1 MYLCLVNATLSIDTS
16 ISWNPKEVNIK
27 TISTGGNKP
36 SRNNQAYFV
45 DPSNESFYV
54 WGGYAW
60 AADRQSSNDK
70 DLWRFDVDG
79 RGGGGWSRDDSGNQ
93 DVFDGLIP
101 TGSAACVSAPDAA
114 FLFGG
119 FEWNNSGR
127 GVKGF
132 YKYDFGTRE
141 WSQETDVGYSTD
153 QGTLWGATATYVSGF
168 GSAGLIFILGGIRG
182 RDTADEEYMPFD
194 KVHFYDIGAGKWH
207 SQKTYGEPKPSRR
220 QHHCAIGVRDTG
232 GDGRSEM

>member
-1 MYLCLVNATLSIDTS
+1 
-16 ISWNPKEVNIK
+16 
-27 TISTGGNKP
+27 
-36 SRNNQAYFV
+36 
-45 DPSNESFYV
+45 
-54 WGGYAW
+54 
-60 AADRQSSNDK
+60 
-70 DLWRFDVDG
+70 VDG
-79 RGGGGWSRDDSGNQ
+79 RGGGEWSRDDSGNQ

-101 TGSAACVSAPDAA
+101 TGSAACASTPDAA

-127 GVKGF
+127 GVRGF
-132 YKYDFGTRE
+132 YRYDFETRE

-194 KVHFYDIGAGKWH
+194 TVHFYDIGAGKWYN
-207 SQKTYGEPKPSRR
+207 QKTFGDSKPNRR
-220 QHHCAIGVRDTG
+220 QHHCAIDVSDAG
-232 GDGRSEM
+232 GDRSEM